1 MLPYLIVGGIALGA
15 SILAAIFDEDTEEER
30 RQQEKMREDFG
41 RVESELSRRHKDLE
55 DDRVRRREE
64 AREASIEREERA
76 RREAEKEKLQ
86 MVRDLTNSFKALA
99 QRRLEEKQAL
109 RKEIQA
115 TMSECWK
122 NLNDQHSLLRKN
134 ALEGLLRELK
144 ETSNKVYGYCIFL
157 NKYMK
162 KLEKHASS
170 DMPPEVPFHLPENW
184 LYKGKLVYVKRKSL
198 GERGQIRAE
207 GGYDQNYFLEDID
220 YIADLEANKE
230 VPLLCCEFRGAPDF
244 ETIISA
250 KKGYFKHVITNAPRV
265 GIEAH
270 VITSARK
277 GPVELDFAGAVR
289 MTLPRVYL
297 ENPGRIPPPGSSLR
311 VYPLKWDITLSK
323 PILVSEKAGDSYLSC
338 SFDEIPIAFT
348 ERQWDDFCGL
358 LAEKS
363 LEDAAGEWK
372 IAPLHEN
379 DLPRAGEFKFQ
390 LGNHICFSAGIREE
404 GENLHFAFGELLDS
418 ENFLQADDIFFVIE
432 CGMIGFLESDIG
444 KLPQES
450 FENMRSLYF
459 RALSEFR
466 IQLQI
471 KNSKKGIQYYNRWGE
486 LTDRMI
492 VLAAKGNWI
501 EAAYELGVRDGLQEN
516 HVLRVSDP
524 VKLMKFVAESL
535 EKNRKA
541 TFFIEP
547 EPGRYVP
554 VDVSDDGS
562 AVSVQAEDESLGTWL
577 RSRSS
582 CRIYCRNYAIPE
594 NRQAAAIKKFRDGR
608 LANPAL
614 QVYAL
619 DSAKIVSS
627 RKAETLAQRFVN
639 AAIRDDESQE
649 KAVAEAMA
657 ERDIY
662 LIQGPPGTGKTTVI
676 REIIEQELERDA
688 NQRILLVSQANVA
701 VDNVLRNFVGKNINF
716 IRCGHKDSKRHQD
729 AIGHQDAINEA
740 LREHSF
746 SCLFDQY
753 VESQRRKFE
762 ANPDDVLRRYW
773 YDHLIADDRAKSVLG
788 SQYLK
793 NFSLIGAT
801 CVGMANPSIGL
812 EREAFDLV
820 IVDEAGKATPG
831 ELLIPYIHAK
841 KAILIGDH
849 RQLPPTLPPDLDLSD
864 AIAVER
870 SEDDSEESL
879 SSSMFQRIFESCPE
893 SNKTMLTTQYRMPAV
908 IGTMI
913 SRLFYGGRIINAPST
928 NECRPIIH
936 WGNGGEDR
944 HIIFFDHE
952 YPELAVGG
960 KSATNEKEAEDAKLV
975 IEKISELYK
984 RPMKIAVITPYKG
997 QKRLLQKKLDAISS
1011 PHSIEIDTVD
1021 AFQGAEAE
1029 IVLFCT
1035 TRTSKKTSFFSDERR
1050 MNVALSRAKNQ
1061 LLIFGSLNYFHSY
1074 GEGHVLGKIAAYA
1087 EENGIIHKFKRR
1099 P

>member
-15 SILAAIFDEDTEEER
+15 GILAAIFDEDTEEER

-55 DDRVRRREE
+55 DDRARRREE
-64 AREASIEREERA
+64 ARAASSEREERA
-76 RREAEKEKLQ
+76 RREAEKEKLR
-86 MVRDLTNSFKALA
+86 MVRELAASFKALA
-99 QRRLEEKQAL
+99 EKRLVEKQAL
-109 RKEIQA
+109 QKEIQD

-122 NLNDQHSLLRKN
+122 NLQDQHSLLRKN
-134 ALEGLLRELK
+134 ALEGLLRELE
-144 ETSNKVYGYCIFL
+144 ETSCKVYGYCVFL
-157 NKYMK
+157 KKYMR
-162 KLEKHASS
+162 KLERHASL

-184 LYKGKLVYVKRKSL
+184 LYKGKLVHVKRKSL
-198 GERGQIRAE
+198 EEHGQIRAE
-207 GGYDQNYFLEDID
+207 GGYDQNYFLEDLD
-220 YIADLEANKE
+220 YIADLEADKE
-230 VPLLCCEFRGAPDF
+230 APLLCCGFRGKPDY
-244 ETIISA
+244 ETILSA
-250 KKGYFKHVITNAPRV
+250 RKGYFKHVIANAPRA
-265 GIEAH
+265 GIDAD
-270 VITSARK
+270 VVPSARK
-277 GPVELDFAGAVR
+277 GAVELDFAGAVR
-289 MTLPRVYL
+289 MTLPRGYL
-297 ENPGRIPPPGSSLR
+297 ENPGRVPPPGASLR
-311 VYPLKWDITLSK
+311 VYPLRWDITLSK
-323 PILVSEKAGDSYLSC
+323 PVLVSERAGDSYLSC

-379 DLPRAGEFKFQ
+379 DLPRADEFKFQ
-390 LGNHICFSAGIREE
+390 LGNHICFSARIREE
-404 GENLHFAFGELLDS
+404 GGSLHFAFGELLES

-444 KLPQES
+444 KLPRES

-459 RALSEFR
+459 RTLSEFR

-471 KNSKKGIQYYNRWGE
+471 KNSKKGIQYYNRWSE
-486 LTDRMI
+486 LADRMI
-492 VLAAKGNWI
+492 VLAAKGRWT
-501 EAAYELGVRDGLQEN
+501 EAAYELGARDGVQGT
-516 HVLRVSDP
+516 HALRVSEP
-524 VKLMKFVAESL
+524 AKLMKFVAESL

-562 AVSVQAEDESLGTWL
+562 AVSVEAEDESLGAWL

-582 CRIYCRNYAIPE
+582 CRIYCRNNAIPE
-594 NRQAAAIKKFRDGR
+594 NRQAAAIKKFRDGL

-627 RKAETLAQRFVN
+627 RKANARPPRFVN
-639 AAIRDDESQE
+639 ASIHDDESQE
-649 KAVAEAMA
+649 KAVVEAMA

-676 REIIEQELERDA
+676 REIIGQELERDA

-701 VDNVLRNFVGKNINF
+701 VDNVLRNFAGKNINF
-716 IRCGHKDSKRHQD
+716 IRCGHQD
-729 AIGHQDAINEA
+729 AIEEA

-746 SCLFDQY
+746 SCLFNRY

-773 YDHLIADDRAKSVLG
+773 HDHLIADDRAKSVLG

-801 CVGMANPSIGL
+801 CVGMANPFMGL

-849 RQLPPTLPPDLDLSD
+849 RQLPPTLPPDLALPD
-864 AIAVER
+864 AGAVER

-879 SSSMFQRIFESCPE
+879 SASMFQRIFESCPV

-928 NECRPIIH
+928 NECKPIIH
-936 WGNGGEDR
+936 WGNREDR

-952 YPELAVGG
+952 YPELAAAG
-960 KSATNEKEAEDAKLV
+960 KSATNEKEAEYAIFV
-975 IEKISELYK
+975 IETISKLHK
-984 RPMKIAVITPYKG
+984 RPMTIAVITPYKG
-997 QKRLLQKKLDAISS
+997 QKRLLQKRLDAIGS
-1011 PHSIEIDTVD
+1011 PHSIKIDTVD
-1021 AFQGAEAE
+1021 AFQGDEAE
-1029 IVLFCT
+1029 IVLLCT
-1035 TRTSKKTSFFSDERR
+1035 TRTRKKTSFFSDERR
-1050 MNVALSRAKNQ
+1050 LNVALSRAKNQ

-1087 EENGIIHKFKRR
+1087 EENGIIHRLKRR